1 MNEELVWRLDE
12 IRWNGTI
19 VVVAYGSQPLRWA
32 YLPEDATRPDVD
44 NALHRGYRSYKTGNC
59 EVTVLKETKI
69 VDHWRFTIM
78 PGALTHADE
87 TASKLSNGLLLDGTA
102 QLRPQSRVL
111 GSA

>member
-69 VDHWRFTIM
+69 IDHWRFTIM

-87 TASKLSNGLLLDGTA
+87 TASNWLT
-102 QLRPQSRVL
+102 R
-111 GSA
+111 